1 MVKKLFSVIAFLF
14 IFINIGCGCMVSTSE
29 ADVESVVSEDNIQND
44 TGTFRHYT
52 ISLSMYN
59 YNTFFGIEY
68 SSGKSAKLIVSGVL
82 TFAYYENVVVT
93 ALCTYKYSSPFGNM
107 NCDNAVYTAET
118 EINLNA
124 AGNGTVIFST
134 DYIPDNIKPEFT
146 DGAASVFSKS
156 FEIIDVEGTILFTV

>member
-59 YNTFFGIEY
+59 YVSFFGIEY
-68 SSGKSAKLIVSGVL
+68 SSGQSAKLTASGVL
-82 TFAYYENVVVT
+82 TFAYYENVVIT
-93 ALCTYKYSSPFGNM
+93 ALCTYEYSSPFGNM
-107 NCDNAVYTAET
+107 NCDNAVYTAVT
-118 EINLNA
+118 KIKLNA
-124 AGNGTVIFST
+124 SGNGSVIFAY
-134 DYIPDNIKPEFT
+134 DYIPDNIIPEFT
-146 DGAASVFSKS
+146 DSSAGLFSKR